1 MVRTKAWLGLAAIA
15 LAAGAA
21 LAIGSEPAFAQS
33 SVQPPAAPELA
44 TPAPSTVPK
53 PVLKTVP
60 KPIVLAPD
68 VAFAR
73 FIALIRGHLL
83 TGDAMVK
90 QGEWSAAHPHFMF
103 PIEEIY
109 GIIRYQLHGYATPP
123 FDAAL
128 KALARTVAAHNA
140 RLYPKAWEKVQDAL
154 AAADASLK
162 ARQANWPRFV
172 LDVSITVLNAAA
184 DEYEDAVVN
193 DRIVRPVGYETARG
207 FILEADRMVESVAPE
222 LDERNGAALAGVR
235 AGLAELKTCFSA
247 VNAPH
252 KPVMDVATLH
262 SVTGK
267 IELAAAA
274 IK

>member
-1 MVRTKAWLGLAAIA
+1 MARNAAWLGLAAFA
-15 LAAGAA
+15 LAVGGPV
-21 LAIGSEPAFAQS
+21 AIGGERAVAQA
-33 SVQPPAAPELA
+33 SVQAPAKPDLA
-44 TPAPSTVPK
+44 TPAPKPAPK
-53 PVLKTVP
+53 PATM
-60 KPIVLAPD
+60 PIALAPD

-83 TGDAMVK
+83 TGDELVK

-109 GIIRYQLHGYATPP
+109 GIIRDELHDYATPP

-162 ARQANWPRFV
+162 VRQANWPRFV
-172 LDVSITVLNAAA
+172 LEVSVTVLKTAA

-193 DRIVRPVGYETARG
+193 DRIVRRVSYETARG
-207 FILEADRMVESVAPE
+207 FILEADRMIESVAPE
-222 LDERNGAALAGVR
+222 LAERNTAALADIR
-235 AGLAELKTCFSA
+235 AGLARLKAGFAA

-252 KPVMDVATLH
+252 KPVMDVAAVL
-262 SVTGK
+262 SVMAK

-274 IK
+274 VK